1 METLELELEKPRLA
15 RNFCSSLGFVVDLM
29 IVSFSFFC
37 FLFHF
42 LSGLKVDVAVT
53 VWLTIGL
60 ISLLILTTFSIL
72 NGEIMAALLLQ
83 RTFNV
88 IP

>member
-15 RNFCSSLGFVVDLM
+15 RNFCNSLGFLVDLM
-29 IVSFSFFC
+29 IVSFSFFFC

-60 ISLLILTTFSIL
+60 ISLLIL
-72 NGEIMAALLLQ
+72 
-83 RTFNV
+83 
-88 IP
+88 